1 MNNAYC
7 TVPRSLWVRALKL
20 VPVNEIKVVVD
31 SVMNE
36 YAVSYKS
43 IPQSGLGVLQTK
55 DTAMHEPYFLGEFP
69 IATSWV
75 VLTDKQGKTFEGA
88 AQLMDDDENLAS
100 LFAVCDAILANDLMA
115 YCKLADLVELGEF
128 KFEQE
133 ARTRKAMLGSTTVN
147 FSLLGATDQDEK
159 KEDKRA

>member
-1 MNNAYC
+1 MNKTC
-7 TVPRSLWVRALKL
+7 CKVPRSLWIRALKL
-20 VPVNEIKVVVD
+20 VPVDEVKAVID
-31 SVMNE
+31 SVIHE
-36 YAVSYKS
+36 YDVSYKS

-75 VLTDKQGKTFEGA
+75 ALTDKQGNTFEGA

-115 YCKLADLVELGEF
+115 CCKLADLIEMGDF

-133 ARTRKAMLGSTTVN
+133 ALTRKAMLGSTAVD
-147 FSLLGATDQDEK
+147 FSLLGATNEEN
-159 KEDKRA
+159 KEGKSA